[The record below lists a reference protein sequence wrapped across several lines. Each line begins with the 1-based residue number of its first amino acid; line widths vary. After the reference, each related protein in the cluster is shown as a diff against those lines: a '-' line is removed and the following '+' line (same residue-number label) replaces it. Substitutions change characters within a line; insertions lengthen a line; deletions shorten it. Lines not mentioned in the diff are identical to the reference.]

1 MRIADIL
8 ISGVFIALCSIYFMI
23 RIFIAKVGSKE
34 YHDKKVLLV
43 IQNYHTYESIK
54 MSGHEEIITQTDLGG
69 YFEKVITLYPT
80 VGSDSGQ
87 PMGDFRGRSRSIRLN
102 DIHLFLE
109 YKMNAFKSNR
119 FSILPF
125 ILSQFQM
132 LNEVISLSKANNV
145 SVVRG
150 YCPFLTGLYA
160 IIVGKCCGVP
170 ITLRVGANYDLMY
183 ENSGLMVYKKIF
195 KNYKV
200 AKKVANF
207 VFRNSDCVSAVNLNN
222 KEYCVANGA
231 NPDKTH
237 VVRYG
242 NMIDPQHYIP
252 PNERGLLDADCVD
265 LNNRPVAICVGRLT
279 KIKHPEDVLLAT
291 RVAKCS
297 IPNLL
302 TVIVGTGDMELELVE
317 LSKDLEIQ
325 DNILFMGK
333 RDQDF
338 LARLYPHANVYLS
351 PLTGRTMVEAALAGL
366 PLIAYDY
373 EWQKEI
379 AKDAITGLLVP
390 FRDYE
395 KMGQAMISLL
405 TDPDYASKLGSN
417 ARENTLDLMDKLAI
431 KEKEVG
437 LYNSLIS
444 LRA

>member
-1 MRIADIL
+1 
-8 ISGVFIALCSIYFMI
+8 
-23 RIFIAKVGSKE
+23 
-34 YHDKKVLLV
+34 
-43 IQNYHTYESIK
+43 
-54 MSGHEEIITQTDLGG
+54 
-69 YFEKVITLYPT
+69 
-80 VGSDSGQ
+80 
-87 PMGDFRGRSRSIRLN
+87 
-102 DIHLFLE
+102 
-109 YKMNAFKSNR
+109 
-119 FSILPF
+119 
-125 ILSQFQM
+125 M
-132 LNEVISLSKANNV
+132 LNEIISLSKQHNV

-150 YCPFLTGLYA
+150 YCPFLTGLYSV
-160 IIVGKCCGVP
+160 IVGKCCSVP
-170 ITLRVGANYDLMY
+170 ITLRIGANYDLMY
-183 ENSGLMVYKKIF
+183 KNSGLMVYKKIF

-222 KEYCVANGA
+222 KEYCLANGA

-242 NMIDPQHYIP
+242 NMIDPQHFEP
-252 PNERGLLDADCVD
+252 PSERGLLDADCVD
-265 LNNRPVAICVGRLT
+265 FINRPVAICVGRLT
-279 KIKHPEDVLLAT
+279 KVKYPEDVLLAT
-291 RVAKCS
+291 QVATRS

-333 RDQDF
+333 RDQNF

-351 PLTGRTMVEAALAGL
+351 PLAGRTMVEAALAGV

-379 AKDAITGLLVP
+379 VKDTVTGLLVP

-395 KMGQAMISLL
+395 KMGQDIIRLL
-405 TDPDYASKLGSN
+405 SNPELASKLGLN
-417 ARENTLDLMDKLAI
+417 ARKNTLKLMDKSTI
-431 KEKEVG
+431 KEIEIS
-437 LYNSLIS
+437 LYDSLIE